1 MELARLNEIDV
12 IVTKSVSRFT
22 RNTVDGLNTIQELRD
37 LGIEVIFEKEGI
49 STNDT
54 AFDFFLT
61 IYTSVAEEESRI
73 NSSNVLWTYKKKMQ
87 EGGNTTSRIF
97 GYKITKDGS
106 YIINETQAKAVR
118 LAFKLYSENKTLE
131 EIIDT
136 LEQQGYKTYTGKDR
150 FTVGSLNRLLRNEK
164 YVGDMLLQKTTVKQV
179 GTRASVKNKTK
190 DSFYVSNNHE
200 PIVDRIL
207 FDKVQAIIKSRA
219 KLCSPNINKRKA
231 SLYSNYVYSVIANR
245 FYRTKTNHINTP
257 YEVKLLE
264 VLDENKKRILG
275 AKNIY
280 YDQIDTLLE
289 LGTKKLIKNIG
300 SLKDII
306 NNQLKNK
313 LNKDKINDK
322 IAASLKVIDKLKDE
336 IKITNASTVDD
347 ELK

>member
-1 MELARLNEIDV
+1 MMELARLNEIDV

-207 FDKVQAIIKSRA
+207 FDKVQAI
-219 KLCSPNINKRKA
+219 
-231 SLYSNYVYSVIANR
+231 
-245 FYRTKTNHINTP
+245 
-257 YEVKLLE
+257 
-264 VLDENKKRILG
+264 G
-275 AKNIY
+275 
-280 YDQIDTLLE
+280 
-289 LGTKKLIKNIG
+289 
-300 SLKDII
+300 
-306 NNQLKNK
+306 
-313 LNKDKINDK
+313 
-322 IAASLKVIDKLKDE
+322 
-336 IKITNASTVDD
+336 
-347 ELK
+347 